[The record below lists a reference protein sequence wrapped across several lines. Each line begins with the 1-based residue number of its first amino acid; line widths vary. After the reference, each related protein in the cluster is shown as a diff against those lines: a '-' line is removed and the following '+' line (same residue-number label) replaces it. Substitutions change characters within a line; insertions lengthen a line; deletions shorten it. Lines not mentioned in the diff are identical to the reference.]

1 MMSEIVGVLFFV
13 LSALG
18 GLLFI
23 GGIIYLIV
31 FLTRNKDKKTN
42 FNMNTLLHIYFYV
55 VSLVSLAISII
66 GLVIFVNSLMSYKFG
81 IPFSYQVTTIYT
93 ETEFPEGKS
102 EFPEPTPCFQ
112 GSPIEIEG
120 QKVCFDTEKQKT
132 EIVNGISFFVSMI
145 LIFALHQFGLHMVE
159 KKEKFDWL
167 RKTYNF
173 LSLIG
178 YSIIGII
185 SIPMATF
192 LLVNYIYF
200 RPEDITLIN
209 PPSIPLAIALV
220 TIPIWITFLIKTLK
234 DKEKVEN

>member
-1 MMSEIVGVLFFV
+1 MSEIVGVLFFV

-23 GGIIYLIV
+23 GGIIYLVV

-66 GLVIFVNSLMSYKFG
+66 GLVIFVNSLMSYRFG
-81 IPFSYQVTTIYT
+81 IPFSYQLTT
-93 ETEFPEGKS
+93 ENVAAEFPEEK
-102 EFPEPTPCFQ
+102 EFSNEPIPCFQ

-120 QKVCFDTEKQKT
+120 QKVCFDTQKQKT

-159 KKEKFDWL
+159 KKEKFEWL

-178 YSIIGII
+178 YSIVGII

-220 TIPIWITFLIKTLK
+220 TIPIWITFLVRTLK
-234 DKEKVEN
+234 DKEKIEN